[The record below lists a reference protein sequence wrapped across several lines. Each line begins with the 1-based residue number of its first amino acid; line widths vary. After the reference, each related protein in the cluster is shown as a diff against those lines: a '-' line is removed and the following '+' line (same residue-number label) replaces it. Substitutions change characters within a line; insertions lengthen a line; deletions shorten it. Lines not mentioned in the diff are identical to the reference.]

1 MSLKIKSFVL
11 LPENLIKDL
20 DAIGMTK
27 AEKNHALKYIHNLS
41 KRSFRLY
48 GTIDSFIETPANYF
62 RKVFNSKYMDWLKKL
77 MDAKII
83 ISSNSYSNYTNNTY
97 SKHYCINNKYY
108 NPPIML
114 PLFEPSPLKTVGYE
128 FKIDKKDENY
138 TKIRNMVTEDFKKLK
153 IDYSELLKIINK
165 EIEEVK
171 INIFKTNE
179 EVERD
184 SMNVCFRE
192 WNKEQMYWMSKENA
206 IAKAKTLNRMLIQDE
221 SRFYIMDEYEFI
233 SMKKR
238 AIYFAYRDSVL
249 RMEKGI
255 FNINRNTTNNRL
267 DTNLTNMSK
276 SLTDEICRQNNLV
289 QFDLA
294 NAQFAILSDIL
305 EEELESEDF
314 LKFREQSYLGS
325 LYEYVQ
331 EKLNVKDRKTAKI
344 MMFELMF
351 SKETFTS
358 PLKEKLK
365 TLFPTVVDIVDSY
378 KTEHG
383 YNTFSIMLQKRE
395 SEIFI
400 DGLWNLLKKK
410 KMFCITKHDCLIV
423 KQEDKDKVQKMI
435 KEHFKKID
443 FKGKIVQE

>member
-1 MSLKIKSFVL
+1 MNLKINSFVL

-20 DAIGMTK
+20 DAIGMSK
-27 AEKNHALKYIHNLS
+27 AEKNHSLKYIHNLS

-48 GTIDSFIETPANYF
+48 GTTDSFIETPSNYF

-77 MDAKII
+77 IDAKII
-83 ISSNSYSNYTNNTY
+83 ISSNSYSNYNNNIY
-97 SKHYCINNKYY
+97 SKHYCINNIYY

-114 PLFEPSPLKTVGYE
+114 PLFDKPPLKTVGYE
-128 FKIDKKDENY
+128 FKMNIKDDNY
-138 TKIRNMVTEDFKKLK
+138 TKIRNMVTEDFNRLK

-165 EIEEVK
+165 EVEEVK
-171 INIFKTNE
+171 ISIFKTNE

-192 WNKEQMYWMSKENA
+192 WNKEKMFWMSKENA
-206 IAKAKTLNRMLIQDE
+206 IAKAKDLNRMLIQDE

-238 AIYFAYRDSVL
+238 AMYFAYRDSVL

-276 SLTDEICRQNNLV
+276 LLTDEICRQNNLV

-294 NAQFAILSDIL
+294 NAQFAILSYIL
-305 EEELESEDF
+305 EKQLQTEDF
-314 LKFREQSYLGS
+314 FKFKEQSYLGC

-331 EKLNVKDRKTAKI
+331 EKLQVKDRKTAKI

-351 SKETFTS
+351 SKETFNS
-358 PLKEKLK
+358 PLKERLK
-365 TLFPTVVDIVDSY
+365 TLFPTVVSIVDKY

-383 YNTFSIMLQKRE
+383 YNTFSVMLQKKE

-400 DGLWNLLKKK
+400 DGLWEVIKKK
-410 KMFCITKHDCLIV
+410 KMFCMTKHDCLIV
-423 KQEDKDKVQKMI
+423 REEDAKKVEAVI
-435 KEHFKKID
+435 KEYFEKIN
-443 FKGKIVQE
+443 FKGKIIKE